1 MRRIFKA
8 TNNPAND
15 KGISGVYEMRIILV
29 IFALIL
35 ITGCS
40 SPETPPAPVDT
51 DTVTATDNST
61 VYQQMIDQL
70 ETILLKRNGQLEELQ
85 NRNLELEYKVV
96 SLKTK
101 DVLRQAEYQALI
113 ATMQAGYAEASATYS
128 VDTEAMELMNEEMQK
143 AESRLAIVQSNI
155 DALMLGRVSEISA
168 NLTAA
173 EYKIFRQGLEVWW
186 WTFNEKEEK
195 DGEE

>member
-1 MRRIFKA
+1 MK
-8 TNNPAND
+8 
-15 KGISGVYEMRIILV
+15 IILV

-35 ITGCS
+35 LAGCS
-40 SPETPPAPVDT
+40 SPEPPPAPVET
-51 DTVTATDNST
+51 DTVTATDNSQ
-61 VYQQMIDQL
+61 VELQMINQL

-85 NRNLELEYKVV
+85 NRILELEYEAV

-155 DALMLGRVSEISA
+155 DALMLGRVPEISA

-173 EYKIFRQGLEVWW
+173 EYKVFQQGLEVWW
-186 WTFNEKEEK
+186 WTFNERDEEETE
-195 DGEE
+195 G

>member
-1 MRRIFKA
+1 
-8 TNNPAND
+8 
-15 KGISGVYEMRIILV
+15 MRIILV

-128 VDTEAMELMNEEMQK
+128 VDTEAMELMNEEMMK